1 MQIDN
6 VNKINIVIFLK
17 CRKMKKIVFI
27 TLALVG
33 LAFKANAQFAVSD
46 GAANAQLAALNTT
59 MKTSNGFLAKLSAAA
74 AATKVAATASESY
87 IKAAQMALLIV
98 DETLKT
104 GMEINNILDRETRI
118 VRKLKVIGNTV
129 EKKKVGDRKFRENVL
144 LEFSNYLNITGSFVD
159 LALNVLTDNVFRMD
173 NSQRREYLNQ
183 IDQNLRGIES
193 AVDRLNY
200 CVATIAN

>member
-1 MQIDN
+1 
-6 VNKINIVIFLK
+6 
-17 CRKMKKIVFI
+17 
-27 TLALVG
+27 
-33 LAFKANAQFAVSD
+33 
-46 GAANAQLAALNTT
+46 
-59 MKTSNGFLAKLSAAA
+59 
-74 AATKVAATASESY
+74 
-87 IKAAQMALLIV
+87 MALLIV

>member
-1 MQIDN
+1 
-6 VNKINIVIFLK
+6 
-17 CRKMKKIVFI
+17 MKKIVLI

-33 LAFKANAQFAVSD
+33 LTFKANAQFAVSD
-46 GAANAQLAALNTT
+46 GAANAQLAALNAAVE
-59 MKTSNGFLAKLSAAA
+59 TSNGLLSELSAAA
-74 AATKVAATASESY
+74 AETKVATIASKGYME
-87 IKAAQMALLIV
+87 AVQTALLIV
-98 DETLKT
+98 DEALKT
-104 GMEINNILDRETRI
+104 GMEINNILDRESRI
-118 VRKLKVIGNTV
+118 VRKLKSIGNTV
-129 EKKKVGDRKFRENVL
+129 ERKKIGNRKFRENVL

-200 CVATIAN
+200 CVATIVN